1 MPVGN
6 VVVSATFATAYE
18 IWAAENGVSGAWDET
33 DAIGVHNVFRY
44 AFDKPT
50 GAFTNPPLLSI
61 SFDASGNPVIH
72 TPPLNPLSTGFDIS
86 IVATPTL
93 TGTPDGEGV
102 STYPLDPSGSTTIPQ
117 NGNTTRFFRLRVEQH
132 VEVFVPVD
140 DGGGDDI
147 VIIVPLN

>member
-1 MPVGN
+1 M
-6 VVVSATFATAYE
+6 
-18 IWAAENGVSGAWDET
+18 
-33 DAIGVHNVFRY
+33 
-44 AFDKPT
+44 
-50 GAFTNPPLLSI
+50 
-61 SFDASGNPVIH
+61 IH
-72 TPPLNPLSTGFDIS
+72 TPPLNPSATDFDIS
-86 IVATPTL
+86 ILATPTL